1 MPLIAM
7 TREMGS
13 LGKDVAAA
21 LADKTGRKVVYQ
33 EIIDPIADKM
43 RLRKSHVERFLDG
56 RSGLWERLTTDKT
69 SLAIFTAE
77 ETFRFLNEGGTAV
90 IRGWGASHL
99 LRGIPHVIRVRV
111 CAPLETRI
119 ERMMERLDTDKRETI
134 ENEIAM
140 SEESHTAITQRNF
153 GVNWR
158 ESEHYDLVLSTER
171 LSVDECVDEVEC
183 AMRQRRF
190 QETRESMRAVENQAL
205 SWSVRAALRRDE
217 RTKDTHISVECDDGA
232 AKLQGIVATPD
243 EARAAEEVA
252 AIVAGVKSV
261 ANRVKATLHAALALP
276 TRGLKKGPGDASRS
290 RPSTISSS
298 SSPTSTAPA
307 RPRRTRS
314 SRRRSCAWACR

>member
-21 LADKTGRKVVYQ
+21 LADKSGRKVVYH
-33 EIIDPIADKM
+33 EIIDPLADKM

-56 RSGLWERLTTDKT
+56 RAGVWERLTTDKT
-69 SLAIFTAE
+69 SLAIFTADE
-77 ETFRFLNEGGTAV
+77 IFRFLRDGETVV

-111 CAPLETRI
+111 CAPLETRV
-119 ERMMERLDTDKRETI
+119 ERMMERLATDQRETI
-134 ENEIAM
+134 ETEIALN
-140 SEESHTAITQRNF
+140 EESHGAITKRNF
-153 GVNWR
+153 GINWR

-171 LSVDECVDEVEC
+171 LSVSECVDEVEC

-190 QETRESMRAVENQAL
+190 QETPESMRAVENQAL

-217 RTKDTHISVECDDGA
+217 RTKDTHISVECDEGGT
-232 AKLQGIVATPD
+232 KLLGVVRSP
-243 EARAAEEVA
+243 EEVLAAEEVA

-261 ANRVKATLHAALALP
+261 DNLLKSTL
-276 TRGLKKGPGDASRS
+276 DAVSRF
-290 RPSTISSS
+290 
-298 SSPTSTAPA
+298 
-307 RPRRTRS
+307 RREG
-314 SRRRSCAWACR
+314 